1 MIEVLDSLKYKT
13 TTNLFDIGVSSNNFT
28 LPTYTQSIIDGRYKY
43 SNSYTPKY
51 LEGVTNYNVDNQT
64 SNKDTI
70 RSYIDLKS
78 SYNPTEL
85 IIDYIGTTIYNKLN
99 SFDIQYYLYWYD
111 VVNCRSTYT
120 VQQELT
126 SKSLYSTF
134 SDSVGTLMLYTPTP
148 ETIYPTDLNT
158 AKIQP
163 YNRTIE
169 PLIPEN
175 IKTLLSQSY
184 NDVNSPYAEN
194 IINITNNSASST
206 SHGSHLV
213 VDKNNNTRYTSIS
226 TNYIND
232 LVSNYKQLMYISPLY
247 AIMDGTVTFNQ
258 SPYYTSTICGSSVVV
273 DKLGNKVSITQGWS
287 ELITL
292 SAYPES

>member
-13 TTNLFDIGVSSNNFT
+13 ATNLFDIGVSSNNFT

-51 LEGVTNYNVDNQT
+51 LEGATNYNISNQT
-64 SNKDTI
+64 NNTDII
-70 RSYIDLKS
+70 RSYVNLKS

-85 IIDYIGTTIYNKLN
+85 IIDYIGTTIYNKLH

-111 VVNCRSTYT
+111 VVNYRSIHTIH
-120 VQQELT
+120 QELT
-126 SKSLYSTF
+126 SKPLYGVF
-134 SDSVGTLMLYTPTP
+134 SDSVGALMLYTPTS
-148 ETIYPTDLNT
+148 ETTYPTSLNT
-158 AKIQP
+158 EKIQP
-163 YNRTIE
+163 YNRTVE
-169 PLIPEN
+169 SLIPEN

-184 NDVNSPYAEN
+184 NDVNSSYAEN
-194 IINITNNSASST
+194 IINIASNTDSST

-226 TNYIND
+226 TTYISS
-232 LVSNYKQLMYISPLY
+232 LVSNYNQLMYISPVY
-247 AIMDGTVTFNQ
+247 AIMDGITTFNQ
-258 SPYYTSTICGSSVVV
+258 SPYYTTTICGSSVVV